1 MLSSH
6 TVMPPPHSNV
16 PQSYTLESL
25 QRSTEYNVSVVVK
38 NSNGTGPGA
47 AVQQSTPPG
56 GGCVLSVHHVY
67 CFMIIAHPIF
77 LYPYE

>member
-6 TVMPPPHSNV
+6 TVMPPPHSYAPQNV
-16 PQSYTLESL
+16 TLKTL

-38 NSNGTGPGA
+38 NGNGTGPGA
-47 AVQQSTPPG
+47 AVQESTPPG

-67 CFMIIAHPIF
+67 CFTIIARPFFSYQH
-77 LYPYE
+77 E